1 MRGLSVI
8 TWKSG
13 PSNPPLPWDPLF
25 EKNMVHFAK
34 QQFCSLEKDSLFV
47 TFLIF
52 GDVKMKLSLPSWKI
66 SHFPVCLEFF
76 SRLDWEYP
84 PSLCLLKFPPNRCL
98 IWNIILRS
106 FSQAALRKRQV
117 SERVSAIW
125 ANRCYN
131 RYKNTNYKRN
141 WDRKHV
147 KKKKN

>member
-1 MRGLSVI
+1 MWLRGNQDLPTS
-8 TWKSG
+8 
-13 PSNPPLPWDPLF
+13 PSLGTHLF
-25 EKNMVHFAK
+25 FKKNMAHFAK

-76 SRLDWEYP
+76 FSIGLGIP
-84 PSLCLLKFPPNRCL
+84 PSLCLLKFPQNRCL

-141 WDRKHV
+141 WDREHV

>member
-1 MRGLSVI
+1 MDIIHKNSKDEGTFCDYVEIRTFL
-8 TWKSG
+8 
-13 PSNPPLPWDPLF
+13 PPLPWD
-25 EKNMVHFAK
+25 
-34 QQFCSLEKDSLFV
+34 SLFKKKYGSFCKA
-47 TFLIF
+47 TILFFRKRFIFCYFLIF

-76 SRLDWEYP
+76 SRLDWENP
-84 PSLCLLKFPPNRCL
+84 PSLCLLKFPQNICL

-117 SERVSAIW
+117 SQRVSAIW

-141 WDRKHV
+141 
-147 KKKKN
+147 